1 MMDSQ
6 RRYMGLRGE
15 AQRSLA
21 KWRHLSR
28 AASVDQL
35 VHTLKRINKQAVAS
49 RIERRVSSISV

>member
-1 MMDSQ
+1 
-6 RRYMGLRGE
+6 MGLRGE